1 MIIRPR
7 KPEQA
12 VQFRVRG
19 AYVGAWAKRIG
30 EQATADIVHR
40 MADVLQE
47 EVRRAIR
54 EEARPRVNGV
64 GQPVTLPTSEAF
76 INSFR
81 TRIVGKRTVEVV
93 CTYPFIRA
101 LVEGRDPYPMTWLTR
116 AAGVPVVPIERSD
129 GTVVFR
135 TTPGPGDR
143 PWIHPG
149 FESHRFLTVAVRR
162 ARDRIAVVSQEAM
175 AAAAVGNLQHL
186 VKK

>member
-1 MIIRPR
+1 LIVRPGKAER
-7 KPEQA
+7 A

-19 AYVGAWAKRIG
+19 AYVGAWAKRVG
-30 EQATADIVHR
+30 EQATGDIVHR

-54 EEARPRVNGV
+54 EDARPRVNGV
-64 GQPVTLPTSEAF
+64 GNPITLPTSEAF
-76 INSFR
+76 VNSFR
-81 TRIVGKRTVEVV
+81 TRVVGKRTVEVV

-116 AAGVPVVPIERSD
+116 AAGVPVVPIERAD

-143 PWIHPG
+143 PWVHPG
-149 FESHRFLTVAVRR
+149 FESHRFLSVAVRR
-162 ARDRIAVVSQEAM
+162 ARDRIVAVSQESL
-175 AAAAVGNLQHL
+175 AAAAVDNLQQL